1 MISEIFSL
9 QNPWRKQPNYSFN
22 LKVRAILKTVQQ
34 NLHNELILGLIGS
47 RQVGKSSILFLLIEQ
62 LLQSKINPSNIFYFN
77 LDDLK
82 LHELFQSIP
91 EFIQFLGK
99 GNEQKYVFIDE
110 IQRLATPGLFLKEIF
125 DLKMNIKI
133 IFSGSSQLEIKAKT
147 REHLVG
153 RARIFQINRLSLN
166 EYIDFAAPITKKEAL
181 HQIMIYGSYPAVAKE
196 SNNMEKKLRIRD
208 IFQSY
213 IQKDLIDFLQLE
225 KVDGFNK
232 LLVQLANQTGDMLN
246 IHSLSKSLAIQRTEI
261 ERYLNI
267 LEYTFICSRVYPFH
281 KNYIKEITKTPKIFF
296 LDTGLRNYILNQFQP
311 IAERQDVGKL
321 FETFCYNNMI
331 TNDFYGFDKINF
343 WRTTNQT
350 EIDFIVQK
358 ETGTEAIEVKWNN
371 RRIPKSFQTIQH
383 FYPEIKTKILTQDD
397 FIN

>member
-1 MISEIFSL
+1 MISEIFLL
-9 QNPWRKQPNYSFN
+9 QNPWQKKPDYSFN
-22 LKVRAILKTVQQ
+22 LKQRTILKIIQQ
-34 NLHNELILGLIGS
+34 NLQNELILGLIGS

-62 LLQSKINPSNIFYFN
+62 LLKDKINPSNIFYFN

-99 GNEQKYVFIDE
+99 GSDRKYVFIDE
-110 IQRLATPGLFLKEIF
+110 IQRLTTPGLFLKEIF
-125 DLKMNIKI
+125 DLKMNVKI

-147 REHLVG
+147 REYLVG
-153 RARIFQINRLSLN
+153 RARIFQINRLSID
-166 EYIDFAAPITKKEAL
+166 EYIEFAAPITKKEAL
-181 HQIMIYGSYPAVAKE
+181 YQIMIYGSYPAVAKE
-196 SNNMEKKLRIRD
+196 ANSLEKKLRIRD

-225 KVDGFNK
+225 KVEGFNK
-232 LLVQLANQTGDMLN
+232 LLIQLANQTGEMLN
-246 IHSLSKSLAIQRTEI
+246 VHSISKSLAIKRYEI
-261 ERYLNI
+261 ERFLNI

-281 KNYIKEITKTPKIFF
+281 KNYSKEITKTPKIYF

-311 IAERQDVGKL
+311 IEERRDVGKL

-331 TNDFYGFDKINF
+331 VNDFYGFNKINY

-350 EIDFIVQK
+350 EIDFIVHK
-358 ETGTEAIEVKWNN
+358 ETGIEAIEVKWNN
-371 RRIPKSFQTIQH
+371 LRIPKSFQTIHQ
-383 FYPEIKTKILTQDD
+383 FYPEIETKILTQDD
-397 FIN
+397 FY

>member
-1 MISEIFSL
+1 MISEIFLL
-9 QNPWRKQPNYSFN
+9 QNPWQKRPDYSFN
-22 LKVRAILKTVQQ
+22 LKQRTILKIIQQ
-34 NLHNELILGLIGS
+34 NLKNELILGLIGS

-62 LLQSKINPSNIFYFN
+62 LLKDKVNPSNIFYFN

-91 EFIQFLGK
+91 KFIQFLGK
-99 GNEQKYVFIDE
+99 GSVQKYVFIDE
-110 IQRLATPGLFLKEIF
+110 IQRLTTPGLFLKEIF
-125 DLKMNIKI
+125 DLKLNVKI

-153 RARIFQINRLSLN
+153 RARIFQINRLSID
-166 EYIDFAAPITKKEAL
+166 EYIDFAAPITKAEAL
-181 HQIMIYGSYPAVAKE
+181 HQIMIFGSYPAVAKE
-196 SNNMEKKLRIRD
+196 ANSFEKKLRIRD

-232 LLVQLANQTGDMLN
+232 LLVQLANQTGEMLN
-246 IHSLSKSLAIQRTEI
+246 VHSISKSLAIKRYEI
-261 ERYLNI
+261 ERFLNI

-281 KNYIKEITKTPKIFF
+281 KNYSKEITKTPKIYF

-311 IAERQDVGKL
+311 IEERRDVGKL

-331 TNDFYGFDKINF
+331 VNDFYGFNKINY

-358 ETGTEAIEVKWNN
+358 ETGIEAIEVKWNN
-371 RRIPKSFQTIQH
+371 LRIPKSFQTIHQ
-383 FYPEIKTKILTQDD
+383 FYPEIETKILTQND
-397 FIN
+397 FY